1 MFVIVFILLW
11 VKCFIGLEKD
21 IIYGEKESDISNI
34 FNVSNGLWKK
44 RLRTNLLGL
53 FIPDYLI
60 FCLCLILDIILISL
74 LIK

>member
-44 RLRTNLLGL
+44 RLRSNVLGF

-60 FCLCLILDIILISL
+60 LFLCLIADILLILL